1 MGRAGRRGR
10 EEGAGEE
17 SKREAP
23 PHDASASSSNS
34 SSTLPLPLR
43 YHHPAEQRLY
53 GVTTTYQSL
62 ETAAAATAVND
73 DDGPSISRLPSSSRL
88 SPFGGG
94 RRLLAPAGLFL
105 HGGALVA
112 VGLLCG
118 LGVGVLI
125 GRGGGGAAPSSL
137 MGARVGAGG
146 AGLPVLGNSFSP
158 QVCFCVYVCM
168 RGGDWIGGLG
178 MMGDRIELL
187 NRSLFTFHIHLT

>member
-23 PHDASASSSNS
+23 PHHDASLSSSN

-73 DDGPSISRLPSSSRL
+73 DDGPSISRFPSTSGSRL

-94 RRLLAPAGLFL
+94 RRLLAPAGLLL

-125 GRGGGGAAPSSL
+125 GRGGEGAAPSSL
-137 MGARVGAGG
+137 MGPRVAAGS

-158 QVCFCVYVCM
+158 QVCFCG
-168 RGGDWIGGLG
+168 RAWSNL
-178 MMGDRIELL
+178 DRSVGWAIEL
-187 NRSLFTFHIHLT
+187 NCFA